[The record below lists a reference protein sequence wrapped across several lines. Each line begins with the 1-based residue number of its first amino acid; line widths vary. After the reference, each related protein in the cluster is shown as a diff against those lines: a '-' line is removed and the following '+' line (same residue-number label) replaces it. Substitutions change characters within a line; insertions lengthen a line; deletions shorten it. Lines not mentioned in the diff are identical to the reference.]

1 MQTETNYVNI
11 LRTIL
16 DVFKKPLEDPNLAG
30 GELLNATEMRIIFGN
45 LPPIYEVHSA
55 MLQEFQSALGQK
67 WREDFSIGDVFLKY
81 ANDLLKAY
89 PPYVNFL
96 EDSKRRLMDCDKS
109 KPRFHAFLKVCQSR
123 PECGR
128 QSLLDLMTRPVQRLP
143 SVSLLLTDLIKHTK
157 KEKDHKDLAALESA
171 LGKIKEILNNIN
183 EDKRKTEGQ
192 VCLFEIFSDIQ
203 DCPPSLVSS
212 HRR

>member
-1 MQTETNYVNI
+1 MFHELVQTETNYVNI

-55 MLQEFQSALGQK
+55 MLQEFQNALGQN
-67 WREDFSIGDVFLKY
+67 WREDFSIGDVLLKY

-96 EDSKRRLMDCDKS
+96 EDSKRR
-109 KPRFHAFLKVCQSR
+109 
-123 PECGR
+123 
-128 QSLLDLMTRPVQRLP
+128 
-143 SVSLLLTDLIKHTK
+143 
-157 KEKDHKDLAALESA
+157 
-171 LGKIKEILNNIN
+171 
-183 EDKRKTEGQ
+183 
-192 VCLFEIFSDIQ
+192 
-203 DCPPSLVSS
+203 
-212 HRR
+212 